1 MITPTPR
8 LISFMINLSM
18 PNPCPRRPHSATQNA
33 TGQRTEEV
41 TAAYVAKLDSICAT
55 AQAKVKN
62 EIKRSRSSTNRRS
75 SRRGNASSARRCP
88 SCVGPCCRRRF
99 TGPTR
104 DEHSRSWR
112 SSTHIRA
119 MCGHRNRWPSR
130 SSRSRP
136 RQVHLSWL
144 TSVASRSQQR
154 GGARRPEPAEAK
166 RHYVVVVVSLL
177 PLRVI
182 AVYAKLKIAAPATL
196 ITHRIQSR
204 PKVLLPPRRPHT
216 Q

>member
-41 TAAYVAKLDSICAT
+41 TAAYVANLDSICAA

-62 EIKRSRSSTNRRS
+62 EIKRSRSRTNRRS
-75 SRRGNASSARRCP
+75 CGVGTPQPRDDARAAWGPVAEGGLLALPGTSIPAPGEVLRISGQCAASGIAGPADSADP
-88 SCVGPCCRRRF
+88 G
-99 TGPTR
+99 
-104 DEHSRSWR
+104 
-112 SSTHIRA
+112 
-119 MCGHRNRWPSR
+119 
-130 SSRSRP
+130 P
-136 RQVHLSWL
+136 RQVHLFCL
-144 TSVASRSQQR
+144 TSVASQQR
-154 GGARRPEPAEAK
+154 SGARRPEPAEAK